1 MIRNSKSEP
10 VEALDAMV
18 AIIDSLNRRFP
29 AGNDIF
35 QRVSRL
41 TEETGELAKSVNH
54 REDMGIKSQKYGG
67 HDDLELVKEV
77 QDVIGAA
84 LDIALHYGLLTELH
98 EAIEERYKKHEAD
111 NFNKS

>member
-1 MIRNSKSEP
+1 MIKNSQAEP
-10 VEALDAMV
+10 IEALDAMV
-18 AIIDSLNRRFP
+18 AIIESLNRRFP

-54 REDMGIKSQKYGG
+54 RENMGIKAQKYGI
-67 HDDLELVKEV
+67 HEDNELVKEV

-84 LDIALHYGLLTELH
+84 LDIALHYGLLEDLH
-98 EAIEERYKKHEAD
+98 QAIEERYKKHESD
-111 NFNKS
+111 NFNR

>member
-1 MIRNSKSEP
+1 MIKDSQAKP

-18 AIIDSLNRRFP
+18 AIIESLNRRFP
-29 AGNDIF
+29 AGGDVF

-54 REDMGIKSQKYGG
+54 REGMGIKNQKYGT

-84 LDIALHYGLLTELH
+84 LDIALHYGLLEDLNA
-98 EAIEERYKKHEAD
+98 AIEERYKKHELD
-111 NFNKS
+111 NFNQ

>member
-1 MIRNSKSEP
+1 MIKNSQSQP

-18 AIIDSLNRRFP
+18 AIIESLNRRFP

-41 TEETGELAKSVNH
+41 VEETGELAKSVNH
-54 REDMGIKSQKYGG
+54 REGMGIKKYGD
-67 HDDLELVKEV
+67 HSDTELVKEV

-84 LDIALHYGLLTELH
+84 LDIALHYELLEDLH
-98 EAIEERYKKHEAD
+98 KVINERYQKHELD
-111 NFNKS
+111 NFNQ